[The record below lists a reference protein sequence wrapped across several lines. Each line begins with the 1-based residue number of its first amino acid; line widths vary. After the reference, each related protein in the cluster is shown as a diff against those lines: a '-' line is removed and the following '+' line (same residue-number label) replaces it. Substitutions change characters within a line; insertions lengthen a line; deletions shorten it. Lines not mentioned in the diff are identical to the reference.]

1 MHARVCTAKVE
12 LVKAGLG
19 LSGPRKCGRVATGLY
34 CSYIGTYV
42 QMGGIDNPD
51 TKAGV
56 VVEE

>member
-1 MHARVCTAKVE
+1 MCTAKVE